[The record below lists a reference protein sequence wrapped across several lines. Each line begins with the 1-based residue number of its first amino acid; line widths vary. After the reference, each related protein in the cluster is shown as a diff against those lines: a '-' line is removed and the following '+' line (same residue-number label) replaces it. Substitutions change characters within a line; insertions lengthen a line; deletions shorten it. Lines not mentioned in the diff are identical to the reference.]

1 VFRPD
6 KSLNLRS
13 YPSKDNYKS
22 VIKKIKEVVN
32 NSNYGAREKATK
44 LAPIVRG
51 WRNYHKYCCMDK
63 HSLYQAEHR
72 AIQVFNKESKM
83 NRYTAKELA
92 HKAFPTVSYSE
103 NDFVNVKADASP
115 FDGNIGYWSKRQ
127 SQLYDG
133 ATSKAL
139 SKQNHTCGYCG
150 LKFVEEEK
158 IHLHH
163 IDGNHDNWKP
173 KNLMAIHES
182 CHDYIHMSKQS

>member
-1 VFRPD
+1 
-6 KSLNLRS
+6 
-13 YPSKDNYKS
+13 
-22 VIKKIKEVVN
+22 
-32 NSNYGAREKATK
+32 
-44 LAPIVRG
+44 
-51 WRNYHKYCCMDK
+51 
-63 HSLYQAEHR
+63 
-72 AIQVFNKESKM
+72 M